1 MKNFLNVIACYFV
14 MSLSL
19 FGQKDSLSKNDWKF
33 KIDSTYTKLIKDN
46 KIVGASIAIVH
57 NGEIVYANGFGF
69 QNKSRQIE
77 ADSNTIYRIGSI
89 SKSFTDVA
97 IMQLNEKGLLRVN
110 DPLQK
115 YLPQLKM
122 KSRFSEENPIIIG
135 DVMSHTAG
143 LPSDFLNGFFCDNPP
158 TIDWVIDQLNYC
170 TMSAP
175 PKFQHSYSNVGYGV
189 LGRLIEVVSG
199 QTYNDYLHQN
209 VFGPLKMESS
219 AVILDKIHEGH
230 VSKGYL
236 NGKEIDET
244 LIRDVA
250 AGLISST
257 VMDMSN
263 YIKMYLA
270 LGKTENGQFLS
281 ENSIAEMKKNR
292 TGDITLPTT
301 AEWGYGLY
309 SNAISIISDKD
320 TMHTKIVGH
329 GGDTGAFHADLQFI
343 PELNIGA
350 VVLTN
355 TDNGVRIASAKSL
368 IRQYL
373 KELEGKKLVASLDSL
388 NRKTYTDSPCTAE
401 EIKGTYFYSGI
412 KIEVDKTE
420 KLKLKQGANTIIF
433 KEQNDSLYYTAKIRL
448 LNIIPIKVKNQA
460 FKFVK
465 HNNEIYLKGL
475 NTKSKSQEYIAK
487 KSIILPVSTS
497 WKNALGKYE
506 AVGTTFQCKECPFMN
521 FETLSFTLKEKK
533 GMLVASVMG
542 KSKDTKQDIT
552 FEIVSDNVCVT
563 PGIGRNTGAT
573 LRILENGN
581 LFFEGFELKL
591 KD

>member
-1 MKNFLNVIACYFV
+1 MKNFLSVIACYFV

-19 FGQKDSLSKNDWKF
+19 FGQKDSLSKNNWKF

-57 NGEIVYANGFGF
+57 NGEIVYANGFGY
-69 QNKSRQIE
+69 QNKSRQIP

-97 IMQLNEKGLLRVN
+97 IMQLNEKGLLGVN

-115 YLPQLKM
+115 YLPQLTM
-122 KSRFSEENPIIIG
+122 KSRFSEENPIVIG

-143 LPSDFLNGFFCDNPP
+143 LPSDLLNGFFCDNPP
-158 TIDWVIDQLNYC
+158 TIDWVIEQLNQC

-175 PKFQHSYSNVGYGV
+175 ARFQHSYSNVGYGV

-199 QTYNDYLHQN
+199 QTYNDYLLQN

-219 AVILDKIHEGH
+219 TVILDEVHEGQ
-230 VSKGYL
+230 VSKGYVK
-236 NGKEIDET
+236 GKEIDET
-244 LIRDVA
+244 QIRDAA
-250 AGLISST
+250 AGLVSST

-329 GGDTGAFHADLQFI
+329 GGDTWAFHADFQFI

-355 TDNGVRIASAKSL
+355 TDNGVNIASAKNL

-373 KELEGKKLVASLDSL
+373 KESEGKKLVPSLDSL
-388 NRKTYTDSPCTAE
+388 NRMKYADFSCTTDE
-401 EIKGTYFYSGI
+401 VKGTYFYSGI
-412 KIEVDKTE
+412 KIHVDETK
-420 KLKLKQGANTIIF
+420 KLKLKQGPNTIIF
-433 KEQNDSLYYTAKIRL
+433 KEQNEPLYYTAKFRL
-448 LNIIPIKVKNQA
+448 LSIIPFKVKNQA

-465 HNNEIYLKGL
+465 HNNEVFLKAI
-475 NTKSKSQEYIAK
+475 NTKTKSEDYIAK
-487 KSIILPVSTS
+487 KSNIVPIPTS
-497 WKNALGKYE
+497 WKNMLGKYE
-506 AVGTTFQCKECPFMN
+506 AVGNTYPCKDCPYLN
-521 FETLSFTLKEKK
+521 FETLSATLKEKK
-533 GMLVASVMG
+533 GMLVASVKG
-542 KSKDTKQDIT
+542 KSKDTKQEIT